1 MSGSDVSDAGNGDGD
16 PTSYRIDPA
25 ERSPRV
31 PRGGRPF
38 RTAVTIGVSLD
49 GFIARPDG
57 DIEWLTMR
65 GAQAG
70 DTGYEEFMAGIDT
83 LALGRNTY
91 EKVLTFGFWPYGDK
105 RVAVLSTGL
114 ITDDPR
120 VTVYRSLAELLAG
133 LAEQG
138 ARKVYVDGGKMI
150 QTFLREGLLDEL
162 VITTAPVL
170 IGEGLPLFGA
180 LDRDVDLQLTA
191 AKVLDAGFMQTTY
204 AVL

>member
-1 MSGSDVSDAGNGDGD
+1 MSDADGAGD

-25 ERSPRV
+25 ELPTAGAA
-31 PRGGRPF
+31 PTGRPF
-38 RTAVTIGVSLD
+38 RTAATIGVSLD

-57 DIEWLTMR
+57 DIEWLTLR

-70 DTGYEEFMAGIDT
+70 ETGYLEFMAGIDT
-83 LALGRNTY
+83 LALGRRTY
-91 EKVLTFGFWPYGDK
+91 EKVLTFGFWPYEGK
-105 RVAVLSTGL
+105 RVVVLSTGL
-114 ITDDPR
+114 TTDDPR
-120 VTVYRSLAELLAG
+120 VTVHRSVAELLAG
-133 LAEQG
+133 LTEHG
-138 ARKVYVDGGKMI
+138 ARKVYVDGGRTI

-162 VITTAPVL
+162 IITTAPVL

-180 LDRDVDLQLTA
+180 LDRDIDLQLTA

>member
-1 MSGSDVSDAGNGDGD
+1 MSD
-16 PTSYRIDPA
+16 PTSYRMDPA
-25 ERSPRV
+25 ERPAR
-31 PRGGRPF
+31 RADRPF

-57 DIEWLTMR
+57 DIEWLTLR

-70 DTGYEEFMAGIDT
+70 ETGYEEFMAGIDT

-91 EKVLTFGFWPYGDK
+91 EKVLSFGFWPYGDK
-105 RVAVLSTGL
+105 RVAVLSTTL
-114 ITDDPR
+114 TTDDPR

-133 LAEQG
+133 LTERG
-138 ARKVYVDGGKMI
+138 ARNVYVDGGKMI
-150 QTFLREGLLDEL
+150 QTFLREDLLDEL
-162 VITTAPVL
+162 IITTAPVL

-180 LDRDVDLQLTA
+180 LKKDIDLQLTA